1 MKVSKETLQ
10 SLQNVIDLTEQKNKT
25 EQDAISLEK
34 ESNEIS
40 AQISEE
46 NSAYQRLLDSARE
59 KFESNISV
67 SKQDAKRR
75 GLEKLSSSV
84 PQLPL
89 SSIQENDE
97 LRARLDLLS
106 PTDYFLGEAKA
117 AFGKKPALFPDWTGK
132 TFLWMFVS
140 LLVAAGLT
148 AYAYA
153 ASLGAGKEKNYGEL
167 AWLVYVLCA
176 SPVVVWLIVVIAKCV
191 KDGDWSK
198 HTSPKLSKNA
208 KEKIKAMKTEEEYE
222 REI

>member
-34 ESNEIS
+34 ESNEVS

-59 KFESNISV
+59 KLESNISV

-89 SSIQENDE
+89 SQ
-97 LRARLDLLS
+97 
-106 PTDYFLGEAKA
+106 
-117 AFGKKPALFPDWTGK
+117 
-132 TFLWMFVS
+132 
-140 LLVAAGLT
+140 
-148 AYAYA
+148 
-153 ASLGAGKEKNYGEL
+153 
-167 AWLVYVLCA
+167 
-176 SPVVVWLIVVIAKCV
+176 
-191 KDGDWSK
+191 
-198 HTSPKLSKNA
+198 
-208 KEKIKAMKTEEEYE
+208 
-222 REI
+222 